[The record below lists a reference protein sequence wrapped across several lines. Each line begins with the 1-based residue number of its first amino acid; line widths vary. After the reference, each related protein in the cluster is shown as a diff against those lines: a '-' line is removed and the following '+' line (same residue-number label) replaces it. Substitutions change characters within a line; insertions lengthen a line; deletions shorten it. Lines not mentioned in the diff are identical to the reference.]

1 MQTYILRR
9 VLNLIPVLFL
19 ISLGVFVLL
28 RLVPADLAEIHA
40 GLYGT
45 EQDIEQLRE
54 QFGLDKPMLVT
65 LAWPWEGEF
74 AWPWEGKFWHTQYFE
89 WLGSALQGDL
99 GESAFPNK
107 PQGVTAELLDR
118 LPVTAELLILTLI
131 FTIAFGIP
139 IGIISAVWQNSPV
152 DYLMRGG
159 SILGLSVPAF
169 WLATLV
175 ILIPSLI
182 WSYAPP
188 LGYVAFFDDPWANLR
203 QFVPPALI
211 LSAGSAA
218 VVMRLARS
226 SLLEVL
232 RNDYIRT
239 ARAKGLRER
248 TVLFRH
254 ALKNSLIPV
263 LTILS
268 LQVATLLGGT
278 VIIELVFDLRGI
290 GLLTFLAILQ
300 RDYPVVQGVALYI
313 AFIFVIV
320 NLTVDIAYAW
330 LDPRI
335 RYG

>member
-9 VLNLIPVLFL
+9 VLYLIPILFL
-19 ISLGVFVLL
+19 ISLGVFILL
-28 RLVPADLAEIHA
+28 RLVPGDFAEILA
-40 GLYGT
+40 GPFASD
-45 EQDIEQLRE
+45 QQVAQLRE
-54 QFGLDKPMLVT
+54 QFGLDKPVLFAA
-65 LAWPWEGEF
+65 AWPWEGEF
-74 AWPWEGKFWHTQYFE
+74 WHTQYLE

-99 GESAFPNK
+99 GESIYLS
-107 PQGVTAELLDR
+107 QDVTSELLDR

-139 IGIISAVWQNSPV
+139 IGIISAVWQNSPL
-152 DYLMRGG
+152 DYMMRGV
-159 SILGLSVPAF
+159 SILGLSVPSF

-268 LQVATLLGGT
+268 LQVAALMGGT

-313 AFIFVIV
+313 AFIFVMV

>member
-9 VLNLIPVLFL
+9 VLYLIPILFL
-19 ISLGVFVLL
+19 ISLGVFILL
-28 RLVPADLAEIHA
+28 RLVPGDVAEILA
-40 GLYGT
+40 GPYASD
-45 EQDIEQLRE
+45 QQVEQLRE
-54 QFGLDKPMLVT
+54 RFGLDRPVL
-65 LAWPWEGEF
+65 LAAAWPWEGE
-74 AWPWEGKFWHTQYFE
+74 FWHTQYFE

-99 GESAFPNK
+99 GESIYLS
-107 PQGVTAELLDR
+107 QDVTSELLAR
-118 LPVTAELLILTLI
+118 LPVTAELLIMTLI

-139 IGIISAVWQNSPV
+139 IGIISAVWQNSPL
-152 DYLMRGG
+152 DYLMRVG
-159 SILGLSVPAF
+159 SILGLSVPSF

-248 TVLFRH
+248 TVLIRH

-268 LQVATLLGGT
+268 LQVAGLLGGT

-290 GLLTFLAILQ
+290 GLLTFTSILV

-313 AFIFVIV
+313 AFIFVMV

>member
-1 MQTYILRR
+1 VQTYILRR
-9 VLNLIPVLFL
+9 VLYLIPILFL
-19 ISLGVFVLL
+19 ISLGVFILL
-28 RLVPADLAEIHA
+28 RLVPGDVAEILA
-40 GLYGT
+40 GPYASD
-45 EQDIEQLRE
+45 QQVEQLRE
-54 QFGLDKPMLVT
+54 RFGLDRPVL
-65 LAWPWEGEF
+65 LAAAWPWESE
-74 AWPWEGKFWHTQYFE
+74 FWHTQYFE

-99 GESAFPNK
+99 GESIYLS
-107 PQGVTAELLDR
+107 QDVTSELLDR

-139 IGIISAVWQNSPV
+139 IGIISAVWQNSPL
-152 DYLMRGG
+152 DYLMRGV

-239 ARAKGLRER
+239 ARAKGLHER